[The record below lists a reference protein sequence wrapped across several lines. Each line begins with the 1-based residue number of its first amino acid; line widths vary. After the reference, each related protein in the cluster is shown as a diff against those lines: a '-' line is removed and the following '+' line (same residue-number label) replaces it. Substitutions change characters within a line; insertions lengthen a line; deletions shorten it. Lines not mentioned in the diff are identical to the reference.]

1 MKKITSVLETTLI
14 QGHNRFMVTDTVTIT
29 IRKEGEMARFNIEDY
44 ETVGERIARAH
55 KDHPDL
61 RLITNLVEVVRDP
74 ETQKPLQYIVK
85 AEVWLGDILK
95 AVDYAEEIVNSS
107 QVNRTSALE
116 NACTSAIGRA
126 LADANYQGTDPRSK
140 RPSREEMEK
149 VARNE
154 SAKVTEIRSTFTE
167 EQTARI
173 TQLSQ
178 TIPTV
183 VTIDELRSIDKVAR
197 QEGIIL
203 GKVGLNTLAELIK
216 QKKMEIENAS
226 ANA

>member
-1 MKKITSVLETTLI
+1 
-14 QGHNRFMVTDTVTIT
+14 
-29 IRKEGEMARFNIEDY
+29 MARFNIEDY

-61 RLITNLVEVVRDP
+61 RLITNLVEVVRDT

-85 AEVWLGDILK
+85 AEVWLGDVLK

>member
-29 IRKEGEMARFNIEDY
+29 IRKEGKMARFNIEDY

-203 GKVGLNTLAELIK
+203 GKVGSNTLAELIK